1 MLLMNN
7 SRVLPARL
15 HGVRPETGGHAEVLL
30 LRQDHGDV
38 WETLRSNPQNHQL
51 GQRFFGNDI
60 DNPVM
65 TATVVGE
72 LEHGGRYIEFHYE
85 GIFHGAT
92 RKIRGNAAAT
102 LY

>member
-1 MLLMNN
+1 
-7 SRVLPARL
+7 
-15 HGVRPETGGHAEVLL
+15 
-30 LRQDHGDV
+30 
-38 WETLRSNPQNHQL
+38 
-51 GQRFFGNDI
+51 
-60 DNPVM
+60 M

-85 GIFHGAT
+85 GYFYGAI